1 MLNDNTYIVKP
12 GIKASFEY
20 LRDLFL
26 RKQKEMC
33 KNINHDYSNVSDKLL
48 RQGSHFQLL
57 N

>member
-48 RQGSHFQLL
+48 RQGSHFQLS